1 MANHALRTAAGRRDC
16 NRCASWPPSLGLWV
30 ASRFAFAVIGKRLEN
45 ASIMKSRTAIALFI
59 ASVSTLALGETFIG
73 PTTATN
79 RLLVQSN
86 SAIVIT
92 ATFGDFTNSTQ
103 VALGEGSFAFPLNY
117 FAPLEHGNT
126 YALAGPAELIFSNA
140 VLISYYPVTNSAI
153 FTQFIA
159 NDPVGI
165 SIASNKTMRLFGVTA
180 PVSASFSR
188 PGSSFVSFTLEPN
201 RPAEFT
207 GPGILSLNSGVLPP
221 YFKFISYFIAEDGFA
236 LPNQRAIAGP
246 TGSYAITVEKSFDL
260 KAWSP
265 VILENTSDANKAFYR
280 LRIQR

>member
-1 MANHALRTAAGRRDC
+1 MKPATAMAL
-16 NRCASWPPSLGLWV
+16 LV
-30 ASRFAFAVIGKRLEN
+30 ASGA
-45 ASIMKSRTAIALFI
+45 
-59 ASVSTLALGETFIG
+59 TLAQGENFLG

-79 RLLVQSN
+79 RLLVPSN

-103 VALGEGSFAFPLNY
+103 VVLAGFQFTQSY
-117 FAPLEHGNT
+117 FAPLENGNT
-126 YALAGPAELIFSNA
+126 YALAGPAELVFSNA
-140 VLISYYPVTNSAI
+140 VLISYYQLTNAAIVTQSI
-153 FTQFIA
+153 G
-159 NDPVGI
+159 NDPIGI
-165 SIASNKTMRLFGVTA
+165 AIATNQTMRLFGVPA

-207 GPGILSLNSGVLPP
+207 GPGTLALNSGVFPP
-221 YFKFISYFIAEDGFA
+221 YSKFISYFIAEDGFT

-246 TGSYAITVEKSFDL
+246 SGSYAITVEKSVDL
-260 KAWSP
+260 NTWSP
-265 VILENTSDANKAFYR
+265 VLLQNTSDANRGFYR